1 MEWLN
6 EYSRQ
11 FLVKDYLLPGVSPEE
26 RIKEIANTAEKYLK
40 KEGFAD
46 KFYNYMSKGFYSLST
61 PVWLNFGLE
70 RGLPISCFGSYV
82 GDDMGQILFTLSEI
96 GTMTKLGGGTST
108 YFGEVRPRGAKI
120 KNNGFSSGSVHFM
133 QMFDTATNVISQGSA
148 RRGHVALYLPIEHP
162 DIEEFLNIGTE
173 GDKIQE
179 STYAVTVTDA
189 WFKDMIAGDEKKRNI
204 WAKVLQRRTQIGYPY
219 ILFSDTVN
227 NNTVDVY
234 KDKNL
239 KIYASNL
246 CSEIAL
252 PSNEK
257 WSFVCCLSS
266 MNLFH
271 YDEWKDTDA
280 VETMVAFLDSVIE
293 DFIVKLEKKRD
304 SDEARDK
311 QAFLFMERAFNFA
324 KENRALG
331 LGVLGWHSLLQSK
344 MIAFESENAKNLNI
358 EIFKLIKEKAYKASE
373 DLACEYGEPEILK
386 GYGRRNT
393 TLLAIAPTTS
403 SSFILGQVSQGIE
416 PWFSNCF
423 VKDLEK
429 IKITFKNKFL
439 EKILISKNK
448 NTDEIWKS
456 ILENDGS
463 IMHLDFL
470 SQEEK
475 NVFKTFPE
483 IDQKII
489 IEQAADRQ
497 KFIDQGQSLNLMI
510 DPATPAKEINSFY
523 IKAWESGVKTLY
535 YQHSMNAAQQFN
547 RKKLQDL
554 NEKYNEKK
562 MVEEKP
568 KYNVIKMD
576 TQDNLCVACEA

>member
-1 MEWLN
+1 MYWLN
-6 EYSRQ
+6 EYSRK
-11 FLVKDYLLPGVSPEE
+11 FLIKDYLLPGMTPEG
-26 RIKEIANTAEKYLK
+26 RIKAISEYAEKILK
-40 KEGFAD
+40 KEGFAE
-46 KFYNYMSKGFYSLST
+46 KFYNYMSKGYYSLST
-61 PVWLNFGLE
+61 PVWLNFGLD

-96 GTMTKLGGGTST
+96 GIMTKNGGGTSA
-108 YFGEVRPRGAKI
+108 YFGDIRGRGSDI
-120 KNNGFSSGSVHFM
+120 KNNGKTNGSVHFM
-133 QMFDTATNVISQGSA
+133 QMYDNATNIISQGSA
-148 RRGHVALYLPIEHP
+148 RRGHVALYLPIDHK

-179 STYAVTVTDA
+179 STYAVTVSDA
-189 WFKDMIAGDEKKRNI
+189 WFKDMIAGDVNKRNI
-204 WAKVLQRRTQIGYPY
+204 WAKVLQRRSEIGYPY

-227 NNTVDVY
+227 KNTVDVY
-234 KDKNL
+234 KDKNI

-246 CSEIAL
+246 CSEILL

-266 MNLFH
+266 INLLH
-271 YDEWKDTDA
+271 YDEIKNTDA
-280 VETMVAFLDSVIE
+280 VETMVAFLDAVIE
-293 DFIVKLEKKRD
+293 DFLIKLEKKRD
-304 SDEARDK
+304 SEDMSDK
-311 QAFLFMERAFNFA
+311 QSFLFMERAYNFA

-344 MIAFESENAKNLNI
+344 MLPFESNEAKDLNI
-358 EIFKLIKEKAYKASE
+358 EIFKFINEKAYKASK
-373 DLACEYGEPEILK
+373 DLSVEYGEPEILK

-416 PWFSNCF
+416 PSFSNCF

-429 IKITFKNKFL
+429 IKITFRNKYL
-439 EKILISKNK
+439 EKILIDKDK
-448 NTDEIWKS
+448 NTDEIWRS

-463 IMHLDFL
+463 VMHLDFL
-470 SQEEK
+470 SLEEK
-475 NVFKTFPE
+475 AVFKTFPE
-483 IDQKII
+483 IDQKAI

-510 DPATPAKEINSFY
+510 DPSMSVKDINNLY
-523 IKAWESGVKTLY
+523 VKAWESGVKTLY

-547 RKKLQDL
+547 RKKIQDL
-554 NEKYNEKK
+554 NGKSQDKK
-562 MVEEKP
+562 PEYKI
-568 KYNVIKMD
+568 IKAD
-576 TQDNLCVACEA
+576 DGSLCLACEA

>member
-1 MEWLN
+1 MYWLN
-6 EYSRQ
+6 EYSRK
-11 FLVKDYLLPGVSPEE
+11 FLTKDYLLPGMTPEG
-26 RIKEIANTAEKYLK
+26 RIKAIAEHAEKILK
-40 KEGFAD
+40 KEGFAE
-46 KFYNYMSKGFYSLST
+46 KFYEYMSKGYYSLST
-61 PVWLNFGLE
+61 PVWLNFGLD

-96 GTMTKLGGGTST
+96 GIMTKNGGGTSA
-108 YFGEVRPRGAKI
+108 YFGDIRSRGSEI
-120 KNNGFSSGSVHFM
+120 KNNGKTNGAVHFM
-133 QMFDTATNVISQGSA
+133 QMYDNATNIISQGSA
-148 RRGHVALYLPIEHP
+148 RRGHVALYLPIDHK

-179 STYAVTVTDA
+179 STYAVTVPDA
-189 WFKDMIAGDEKKRNI
+189 WFKEMIAGDVEKRNI
-204 WAKVLQRRTQIGYPY
+204 WAKVLQRRSQIGYPY

-227 NNTVDVY
+227 KNTVDVY

-246 CSEIAL
+246 CSEILL
-252 PSNEK
+252 PSNER

-266 MNLFH
+266 INLLH
-271 YDEWKDTDA
+271 YDEIKNTDA
-280 VETMVAFLDSVIE
+280 VETMVAFLDAVIE
-293 DFIVKLEKKRD
+293 DFIIKLEKKRD
-304 SDEARDK
+304 SEDASDR
-311 QAFLFMERAFNFA
+311 QSFLFMERAYNFA

-344 MIAFESENAKNLNI
+344 MLPFESDKAKDLNI
-358 EIFKLIKEKAYKASE
+358 EIFKFINEKAYKASK
-373 DLACEYGEPEILK
+373 DLATEFGEPEILK

-393 TLLAIAPTTS
+393 TLLAVAPTTS

-416 PWFSNCF
+416 PSFSNCF

-429 IKITFKNKFL
+429 IKITFRNKYL
-439 EKILISKNK
+439 EKILIDKDK
-448 NTDEIWKS
+448 NTDDVWRS

-463 IMHLDFL
+463 VVHLDFL
-470 SQEEK
+470 SAEEK
-475 NVFKTFPE
+475 AVFKTFPE
-483 IDQKII
+483 IDQMSV

-510 DPATPAKEINSFY
+510 DPSMSVKDINNLY
-523 IKAWESGVKTLY
+523 VKAWESGVKTLY

-554 NEKYNEKK
+554 NDKSQDKK
-562 MVEEKP
+562 PEYKI
-568 KYNVIKMD
+568 IKAED
-576 TQDNLCVACEA
+576 GSLCLSCEA

>member
-6 EYSRQ
+6 EYSRE
-11 FLVKDYLLPGVSPEE
+11 FLIKDYLLPGVSPED
-26 RIKEIANTAEKYLK
+26 RIKEISEYAEKILK
-40 KEGFAD
+40 KEGFAK
-46 KFYNYMSKGFYSLST
+46 KFFNYMSKGYYSLST
-61 PVWLNFGLE
+61 PVWLNFGLD

-96 GTMTKLGGGTST
+96 GMMTKYGGGTSV
-108 YFGEVRPRGAKI
+108 YFGDVRERGAKI
-120 KNNGFSSGSVHFM
+120 KNNGSSSGSVHFM

-179 STYAVTVTDA
+179 STYSITVSDE
-189 WFKDMIAGDEKKRNI
+189 WFKSMIAGDIKKRNI
-204 WAKVLQRRTQIGYPY
+204 WAKVLERRSQIGYPY

-234 KDKNL
+234 KDKGL

-252 PSNEK
+252 PSNEN

-266 MNLFH
+266 MNIFY
-271 YDEWKDTDA
+271 YDEWKNNDA
-280 VETMVAFLDSVIE
+280 VETMVQFLDAVME
-293 DFIVKLEKKRD
+293 DFLIKLEKRRD
-304 SDEARDK
+304 SEDKRDK
-311 QAFLFMERAFNFA
+311 QTFLFMERAYNFA

-331 LGVLGWHSLLQSK
+331 LGVLGWHSFLQNN
-344 MIAFESENAKNLNI
+344 MIAFESKRAKELNM
-358 EIFKLIKEKAYKASE
+358 EIFKFINEKVYKTSKE
-373 DLACEYGEPEILK
+373 LAKEYGEPEILK

-393 TLLAIAPTTS
+393 TLLAVAPTTS

-416 PWFSNCF
+416 PAFSNCF

-429 IKITFKNKFL
+429 IKVTFRNRFL
-439 EKILISKNK
+439 ERLLIEKNK
-448 NTDEIWKS
+448 NTDEVWKS

-463 IMHLDFL
+463 VQQLDFL
-470 SQEEK
+470 EKEEK
-475 NVFKTFPE
+475 EVFKTFSE
-483 IDQKII
+483 IDQNVI
-489 IEQAADRQ
+489 IEQAGDRQ

-510 DPATPAKEINSFY
+510 DPSISIKDINALY
-523 IKAWESGVKTLY
+523 IKAWELGVKSLY
-535 YQHSMNAAQQFN
+535 YQHSINAAQQFN
-547 RKKLQDL
+547 RKKIHSINLE
-554 NEKYNEKK
+554 NKEKQNYKIYLAEN
-562 MVEEKP
+562 
-568 KYNVIKMD
+568 D
-576 TQDNLCVACEA
+576 SLCASCEA

>member
-11 FLVKDYLLPGVSPEE
+11 FLIKDYLLPGITPED
-26 RIKEIANTAEKYLK
+26 RIKQIADYAEKLLK
-40 KEGFAD
+40 KEGFSK
-46 KFYNYMSKGFYSLST
+46 KFYEYMSRGYYSLST

-82 GDDMGQILFTLSEI
+82 GDDMGQILFTMGEI
-96 GTMTKLGGGTST
+96 GMMTKYGGGTSA
-108 YFGEVRPRGAKI
+108 YFGDVRGRGAKI
-120 KNNGFSSGSVHFM
+120 KDNGTSSGAVHFM
-133 QMFDTATNVISQGSA
+133 QMFDTETNVISQGSA

-162 DIEEFLNIGTE
+162 DINEFLNIGSE

-179 STYAVTVTDA
+179 STYAVTVSDA
-189 WFKDMIAGDEKKRNI
+189 WFKDMIAGDQEKRDI
-204 WAKVLQRRTQIGYPY
+204 WAKVLQKRSQIGYPY

-234 KDKNL
+234 KDKGL
-239 KIYASNL
+239 RIHASNL

-252 PSNEK
+252 PSNEN

-266 MNLFH
+266 MNVFH
-271 YDEWKDTDA
+271 YNSWKDNDA
-280 VETMVAFLDSVIE
+280 VETMIAFLDVVIE
-293 DFIVKLEKKRD
+293 DFLIKLEKRRD
-304 SDEARDK
+304 SEDIRER
-311 QAFLFMERAFNFA
+311 QAFMFMERAYNFA

-331 LGVLGWHSLLQSK
+331 LGVLGWHSFLQDN
-344 MIAFESENAKNLNI
+344 MIAFESDKAKELNK
-358 EIFKLIKEKAYKASE
+358 EIFKLINEKAYTASKE
-373 DLACEYGEPEILK
+373 LAKELGEPEILK

-393 TLLAIAPTTS
+393 TLLAVAPTTS

-416 PWFSNCF
+416 PVFSNCF

-429 IKITFKNKFL
+429 IKVTFRNKYL
-439 EKILISKNK
+439 ERLLKEKNK

-463 IMHLDFL
+463 VMHLDFL
-470 SQEEK
+470 NKEEK
-475 NVFKTFPE
+475 DVFKTFPE
-483 IDQKII
+483 IDQKTI
-489 IEQAADRQ
+489 IEQAGDRQ

-510 DPATPAKEINSFY
+510 DPATSIKDINALY
-523 IKAWESGVKTLY
+523 IKAWESGVKSLY

-547 RKKLQDL
+547 RKKMQAL
-554 NEKYNEKK
+554 NEQKGEIKL
-562 MVEEKP
+562 EKP
-568 KYNVIKMD
+568 QYRISVAEA
-576 TQDNLCVACEA
+576 DNLCVSCEA

>member
-1 MEWLN
+1 MKWLN

-11 FLVKDYLLPGVSPEE
+11 FLVKDYLLPGTSPED
-26 RIKEIANTAEKYLK
+26 RIKQISEYAEKLLK
-40 KEGFAD
+40 REGFAK
-46 KFYNYMSKGFYSLST
+46 KFYDYMSKGYYSLST

-96 GTMTKLGGGTST
+96 GMMTKYGGGTSA
-108 YFGEVRPRGAKI
+108 YFGDVRPRGAKI
-120 KNNGFSSGSVHFM
+120 KDNGTSSGSVHFM
-133 QMFDTATNVISQGSA
+133 QMFDTETNIISQGSA

-162 DIEEFLNIGTE
+162 DAEEFLNVGTE

-179 STYAVTVTDA
+179 STYAVTVGDE
-189 WFKDMIAGDEKKRNI
+189 WFKDMIAGDSKKREL
-204 WAKVLQRRTQIGYPY
+204 WAKVLQRRSQIGYPY

-234 KDKNL
+234 KDKGL
-239 KIYASNL
+239 RIHASNL

-266 MNLFH
+266 MNVFH
-271 YDEWKDTDA
+271 YNEWKETDA
-280 VETMVAFLDSVIE
+280 VETMVAFLDAVIE
-293 DFIVKLEKKRD
+293 DFLLKLEAKRD
-304 SDEARDK
+304 SSDVRDR
-311 QAFLFMERAFNFA
+311 QSFMFMERAYNFA

-331 LGVLGWHSLLQSK
+331 LGVLGWHSFLQDN
-344 MIAFESENAKNLNI
+344 MISFESEKAKELNK
-358 EIFKLIKEKAYKASE
+358 EIFKLINKKAYAASKE
-373 DLACEYGEPEILK
+373 LAKELGEPEILK

-393 TLLAIAPTTS
+393 TLLAVAPTTS

-416 PWFSNCF
+416 PVFSNCF

-429 IKITFKNKFL
+429 IKVTFRNKYL
-439 EKILISKNK
+439 ERLLEEKGQ
-448 NTDEIWKS
+448 NTEVIWKS

-463 IMHLDFL
+463 VGHLAFL
-470 SQEEK
+470 SEEEK

-483 IDQKII
+483 IDQKVI

-510 DPATPAKEINSFY
+510 DPSTPVKDINALY
-523 IKAWESGVKTLY
+523 IKAWESGVKSLY

-547 RKKLQDL
+547 RKKMQTL
-554 NEKYNEKK
+554 NEQKA
-562 MVEEKP
+562 EKP
-568 KYNVIKMD
+568 QYRVSVAGD
-576 TQDNLCVACEA
+576 DSLCVSCEA

>member
-6 EYSRQ
+6 EYSRE
-11 FLVKDYLLPGVSPEE
+11 FLIKDYLLPGVSPED
-26 RIKEIANTAEKYLK
+26 RIKEISEYAEKILK
-40 KEGFAD
+40 KEGFAK
-46 KFYNYMSKGFYSLST
+46 KFFNYMSKGYYSLST
-61 PVWLNFGLE
+61 PVWLNFGLD

-96 GTMTKLGGGTST
+96 GMMTKYGGGTSV
-108 YFGEVRPRGAKI
+108 YFGDVRERGAKI
-120 KNNGFSSGSVHFM
+120 KNNGSSSGSVHFM

-179 STYAVTVTDA
+179 STYSITVSDE
-189 WFKDMIAGDEKKRNI
+189 WFKSMIAGDIKKRNI
-204 WAKVLQRRTQIGYPY
+204 WAKVLERRSQIGYPY

-234 KDKNL
+234 KDKGL

-252 PSNEK
+252 PSNEN

-266 MNLFH
+266 MNIFY
-271 YDEWKDTDA
+271 YDEWKNNDA
-280 VETMVAFLDSVIE
+280 VETMVQFLDAVME
-293 DFIVKLEKKRD
+293 DFLIKLEKRRD
-304 SDEARDK
+304 SEDKRDK
-311 QAFLFMERAFNFA
+311 QTFLFMERAYNFA

-331 LGVLGWHSLLQSK
+331 LGVLGWHSFLQNN
-344 MIAFESENAKNLNI
+344 MIAFESKRAKELNM
-358 EIFKLIKEKAYKASE
+358 EIFKFINEKAYKTSKE
-373 DLACEYGEPEILK
+373 LAKEYGEPEILK

-393 TLLAIAPTTS
+393 TLLAVAPTTS

-416 PWFSNCF
+416 PAFSNCF

-429 IKITFKNKFL
+429 IKVTFRNRFL
-439 EKILISKNK
+439 ERLLIEKNK
-448 NTDEIWKS
+448 NTDEVWKS

-463 IMHLDFL
+463 VQQLDFL
-470 SQEEK
+470 EKEEK
-475 NVFKTFPE
+475 EVFKTFSE
-483 IDQKII
+483 IDQNII
-489 IEQAADRQ
+489 IEQAGDRQ

-510 DPATPAKEINSFY
+510 DPSISIKDINALY
-523 IKAWESGVKTLY
+523 IKAWELGVKSLY
-535 YQHSMNAAQQFN
+535 YQHSINAAQQFN
-547 RKKLQDL
+547 RKKIHSINLE
-554 NEKYNEKK
+554 NKEKQNYKIYLAEN
-562 MVEEKP
+562 
-568 KYNVIKMD
+568 D
-576 TQDNLCVACEA
+576 SLCASCEA

>member
-6 EYSRQ
+6 EYSRE
-11 FLVKDYLLPGVSPEE
+11 FLIKDYLLPGVSPED
-26 RIKEIANTAEKYLK
+26 RIKEISEYAEKILK
-40 KEGFAD
+40 KEGFAK
-46 KFYNYMSKGFYSLST
+46 KFFNYMSKGYYSLST
-61 PVWLNFGLE
+61 PVWLNFGLD

-96 GTMTKLGGGTST
+96 GMMTKYGGGTSV
-108 YFGEVRPRGAKI
+108 YFGDVRERGAKI
-120 KNNGFSSGSVHFM
+120 KNNGSSSGSVHFM

-179 STYAVTVTDA
+179 STYSITVSDE
-189 WFKDMIAGDEKKRNI
+189 WFKSMIAGDIKKRNI
-204 WAKVLQRRTQIGYPY
+204 WAKVLERRSQIGYPY

-234 KDKNL
+234 KDKGL

-252 PSNEK
+252 PSNEN

-266 MNLFH
+266 MNIFY
-271 YDEWKDTDA
+271 YDEWKNNDA
-280 VETMVAFLDSVIE
+280 VETMVQFLDAVME
-293 DFIVKLEKKRD
+293 DFLIKLEKRRD
-304 SDEARDK
+304 SEDKRDK
-311 QAFLFMERAFNFA
+311 QTFLFMERAYNFA

-331 LGVLGWHSLLQSK
+331 LGVLGWHSFLQNN
-344 MIAFESENAKNLNI
+344 MIAFESKRAKELNM
-358 EIFKLIKEKAYKASE
+358 EIFKFINEKAYKTSKE
-373 DLACEYGEPEILK
+373 LAKEYGEPEILK

-393 TLLAIAPTTS
+393 TLLAVAPTTS

-416 PWFSNCF
+416 PAFSNCF

-429 IKITFKNKFL
+429 IKVTFRNRFL
-439 EKILISKNK
+439 ERLLIEKNK
-448 NTDEIWKS
+448 NTDEVWKS

-463 IMHLDFL
+463 VQQLDFL
-470 SQEEK
+470 EKEEK
-475 NVFKTFPE
+475 EVFKTFSE
-483 IDQKII
+483 IDQNVI
-489 IEQAADRQ
+489 IEQAGDRQ

-510 DPATPAKEINSFY
+510 DPSISIKDINALY
-523 IKAWESGVKTLY
+523 IKAWELGVKSLY
-535 YQHSMNAAQQFN
+535 YQHSINAAQQFN
-547 RKKLQDL
+547 RKKIHSINLE
-554 NEKYNEKK
+554 NKEKQNYKIYLAEN
-562 MVEEKP
+562 
-568 KYNVIKMD
+568 D
-576 TQDNLCVACEA
+576 SLCASCEA